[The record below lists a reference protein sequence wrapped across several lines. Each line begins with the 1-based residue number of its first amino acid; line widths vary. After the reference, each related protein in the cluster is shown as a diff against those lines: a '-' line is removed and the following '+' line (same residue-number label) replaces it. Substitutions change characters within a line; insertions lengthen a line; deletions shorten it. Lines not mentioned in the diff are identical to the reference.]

1 MKLLNGENID
11 AKYKFYVESLTEQIK
26 NRKKYVKLDEENYN
40 HIICDENK
48 FKNYINKKILDLS
61 KENFD
66 KKVITINQ
74 TDLDEIMK
82 DNKIINQ
89 INSIFWIE
97 SQLDI
102 NRYDVNGVKSNI
114 ILGLLYF
121 CTNLLV
127 QKCNKYEHNVLRFKP
142 HFIPINWYKICL
154 N

>member
-1 MKLLNGENID
+1 
-11 AKYKFYVESLTEQIK
+11 
-26 NRKKYVKLDEENYN
+26 
-40 HIICDENK
+40 
-48 FKNYINKKILDLS
+48 
-61 KENFD
+61 
-66 KKVITINQ
+66 
-74 TDLDEIMK
+74 MK

-142 HFIPINWYKICL
+142 QFIPI
-154 N
+154 